1 MSLAA
6 TTLAYACRPSSATAK
21 LILIRLADY
30 ADEDGRTPVIYPDL
44 ADFAMCSVAE
54 AARILTELEASGY
67 TQGVSETAVR
77 LVLTP

>member
-6 TTLAYACRPSSATAK
+6 TTLAYACRPNSATAK

-30 ADEDGRTPVIYPDL
+30 ADEEGRAPVIYSDL

-54 AARILTELEASGY
+54 AARILTELEVNGY
-67 TQGVSETAVR
+67 LTGDSEAAVR
-77 LVLTP
+77 LVLAP